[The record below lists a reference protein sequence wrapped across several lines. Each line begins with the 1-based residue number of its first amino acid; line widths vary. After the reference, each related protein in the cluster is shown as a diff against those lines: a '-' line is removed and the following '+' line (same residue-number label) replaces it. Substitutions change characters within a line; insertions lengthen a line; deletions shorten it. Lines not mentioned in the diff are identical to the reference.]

1 MQEPS
6 APSER
11 LARSRAVPLAI
22 AAVAMVM
29 AAPREPVPGR
39 QQAAAPVPP
48 ASERIA
54 PPASKH
60 VAVVEGVHDWLDQA
74 MDTVTD
80 DKLLYEHVQARRRS
94 FGLFLGAAN
103 ESAVRTRL
111 RDIPYGASILEAAGR
126 HGVDPLLVAAIAQTE
141 SRFDPEAES
150 PRGAC
155 GLMQLMPTTAR
166 SLGASDI
173 FDPAENLE
181 AGVEY
186 LAYLQRRFDD
196 DPVLVIAGY
205 NAGPGAVKRF
215 RGVPPYGET
224 RRFTNKVLRVY
235 IAHHRAIRADSRRG

>member
-1 MQEPS
+1 MQNPC

-11 LARSRAVPLAI
+11 LARSRAVLLAI

-29 AAPREPVPGR
+29 AAPREPAPGR
-39 QQAAAPVPP
+39 QHTAAP
-48 ASERIA
+48 A
-54 PPASKH
+54 PPASGRIAPLPSRH
-60 VAVVEGVHDWLDQA
+60 VAVVERVDDWLDQA
-74 MDTVTD
+74 MDTATD
-80 DKLLYEHVQARRRS
+80 DKLLYERVQARRRS
-94 FGLFLGAAN
+94 FELFFGAAN
-103 ESAVRTRL
+103 ESGVRTRL
-111 RDIPYGASILEAAGR
+111 RDVPFGASILEAAER
-126 HGVDPLLVAAIAQTE
+126 HEVDPLLVAAIAQAE
-141 SRFDPEAES
+141 SGFDPEAVS

-155 GLMQLMPTTAR
+155 GLMQVMPTTAR
-166 SLGASDI
+166 SLGARDI

-186 LAYLQRRFDD
+186 LAYLHRRFDD

-235 IAHHRAIRADSRRG
+235 IAHHRAVRAVSRRG